1 MRNPKV
7 VLFPVL
13 LIFLASA
20 CASSQP
26 ITEPVAVIEAFN
38 EALNDLDLDAAMSFV
53 AEDAEF
59 RITTTF
65 SGTFSGKS
73 EIRGVYQQSVDES
86 WQWEII
92 DIQADGDKV
101 SWTDLLTIGAGRYEN
116 SYQAVVQEGLII
128 SLTMDV

>member
-7 VLFPVL
+7 VLFSVL

-26 ITEPVAVIEAFN
+26 ITEPDAVIEAFY

-53 AEDAEF
+53 AEGAEF
-59 RITTTF
+59 IITLTY
-65 SGTFSGKS
+65 SGKS
-73 EIRGVYQQSVDES
+73 EIRGVFQQGVDES

-101 SWTDLLTIGAGRYEN
+101 SWTDLLTIGAGMYEN
-116 SYQAVVQEGLII
+116 SHQAVVQEGLII